1 MLELWTQ
8 QSKNVPPM
16 NELMSGFIVLSNY
29 KAKPLG
35 RNYVIIYTTLSH
47 TGELRRIMPEFSLCF
62 PSGSRN
68 INQIFRKPSTS

>member
-47 TGELRRIMPEFSLCF
+47 TGEL
-62 PSGSRN
+62 
-68 INQIFRKPSTS
+68 